1 MTRRS
6 TARLTGS
13 KRFVPPGFPLLEAH
27 EMYVGR
33 MENGHT
39 HAISGWKADL
49 YDYARWEYG
58 TEAAAA
64 CLIRKAQLARR
75 QARTP
80 FGARI
85 RGWFR
90 PAQGGAKTAVAAVEN
105 RGR

>member
-1 MTRRS
+1 
-6 TARLTGS
+6 
-13 KRFVPPGFPLLEAH
+13 
-27 EMYVGR
+27 MYASM

-39 HAISGWKADL
+39 HGIGGWKADL

-64 CLIRKAQLARR
+64 CLIRKAQMARR
-75 QARTP
+75 KARTP

-90 PAQGGAKTAVAAVEN
+90 PAQVGATTAVAVLEN